1 MNCKAY
7 QISARWRIGSNRGCR
22 TTFQELSS
30 RARGIDKYSMLDLRQ
45 YASLGAALKDA
56 LERWPNETCLIEAD
70 RDREKVRL
78 TYSDFKT
85 MARPLCRA
93 LEDADVK
100 AGDRVAIIMTNQSKW
115 LISAY
120 SIFFCGGV
128 LVPLDYKL
136 TAVEHLQ
143 LLAHSKARFLIV
155 EYYLWR
161 AITQSPE
168 FGKLATEIVL
178 VTEAPAGVE
187 LRGAYRWEEF
197 KRKGE
202 PSFVARQREDTAC
215 IVYSSGTGGRPK
227 GCVLTHDSYLEQC
240 ASLTAWYPF
249 WPGVRY
255 LSILPTNHAIDFMV
269 GFIGPFICG
278 ACVVHL
284 RTLRPEFVRDA
295 FVRYRITYVSLVP
308 MVLKNLERGLRAK
321 FDELKPGKR
330 WMLDRLIGLNKMLT
344 RTRPRVE
351 LSRRLLPQVHK
362 AFGGELLALIV
373 GGAFTD
379 PSTLQFFYDLGIPV
393 TCGYG
398 LTEACTA
405 VTLNDLKPFRAD
417 TVGKPL
423 PGSEVR
429 ILNPDGDGI
438 GEVAV
443 RSRAVMSH
451 YLDDP
456 ELTAQT
462 IVEGWLLTGDQGRF
476 EDHGHLQLVGRK
488 KNMIVTSGGKNIY
501 PEDIEA
507 VFDGLT
513 VKEFCVFAA
522 NYLWPQKTLGHEM
535 LVLIV
540 RLDQNQQFDDKLR
553 DEIMSRNRRL
563 ADFKRVGGYLLWGR
577 DFPRTASL
585 KIKRGD
591 LAAEIGAGA
600 SRASIVEI

>member
-1 MNCKAY
+1 
-7 QISARWRIGSNRGCR
+7 
-22 TTFQELSS
+22 
-30 RARGIDKYSMLDLRQ
+30 MLDLQ
-45 YASLGAALKDA
+45 QCASLGGALKDA

-78 TYSDFKT
+78 TYSDFNE

-93 LEDADVK
+93 LQDADFK
-100 AGDRVAIIMTNQSKW
+100 PGDRAAIIMTNQSKW

-120 SIFFCGGV
+120 SILFCGGV

-136 TAVEHLQ
+136 SATEHLQ
-143 LLAHSKARFLIV
+143 LLAHSKARFLVV

-161 AITQSPE
+161 AIAQVPD
-168 FGKLATEIVL
+168 FAKLTAQIVL
-178 VTEAPAGVE
+178 VTEAPPGAD

-202 PSFVARQREDTAC
+202 PQFVARQREDTAC

-269 GFIGPFICG
+269 GFIGPFVCG

-330 WMLDRLIGLNKMLT
+330 WMLDRLIRLNKMLT
-344 RTRPRVE
+344 RGRPHVAI
-351 LSRRLLPQVHK
+351 SRRLLPDVHK
-362 AFGGELLALIV
+362 AFGGELLALMV

-393 TCGYG
+393 ACGYG

-429 ILNPDGDGI
+429 ILNPDSEGI

-456 ELTAQT
+456 ELTARS
-462 IVEGWLLTGDQGRF
+462 IVEGWLLTGDLGRF
-476 EDHGHLQLVGRK
+476 DRNGREHLQLFGRK
-488 KNMIVTSGGKNIY
+488 KNMIVTAGGKNIY
-501 PEDIEA
+501 PEDIEGA
-507 VFDGLT
+507 FDDLS
-513 VKEFCVFAA
+513 VKEYCVFAA
-522 NYLWPQKTLGHEM
+522 NYLWSQKTLGEEM
-535 LVLIV
+535 LVLVV
-540 RLDQNQQFDDKLR
+540 RLEQNQQFDDKLR
-553 DEIMSRNRRL
+553 DEIVARNRRL
-563 ADFKRVGGYLLWGR
+563 ADFKRVGGYLVWEK

-585 KIKRGD
+585 KIKRGE
-591 LAAEIGAGA
+591 LALEIGAGA
-600 SRASIVEI
+600 ARESVAPI

>member
-1 MNCKAY
+1 
-7 QISARWRIGSNRGCR
+7 
-22 TTFQELSS
+22 
-30 RARGIDKYSMLDLRQ
+30 MLDLRQ

-56 LERWPNETCLIEAD
+56 MERWPNETCLIEAD

-78 TYSDFKT
+78 TYSDFEE
-85 MARPLCRA
+85 MAQPLCRA
-93 LEDADVK
+93 LEDADFK
-100 AGDRVAIIMTNQSKW
+100 AGDRSAIIMTNQSKW

-120 SIFFCGGV
+120 AILFCGGV

-136 TAVEHLQ
+136 TALEHLQ
-143 LLAHSKARFLIV
+143 LLAHSKARFLVV

-161 AITQSPE
+161 AITQLPE
-168 FGKLATEIVL
+168 FAQLGVEIVL
-178 VTEAPAGVE
+178 VTEAPAGAD

-197 KRKGE
+197 KRKGD
-202 PSFVARQREDTAC
+202 PKFVVRQREDTAC

-249 WPGVRY
+249 CPGVRY

-269 GFIGPFICG
+269 GFVGPFVCG

-295 FVRYRITYVSLVP
+295 FVRYRISYVSLVP
-308 MVLKNLERGLRAK
+308 MVLRNLERGLRAK
-321 FDELKPGKR
+321 FDELQPPKR
-330 WMLDRLIGLNKMLT
+330 WALNRLIGLNKMMT
-344 RTRPRVE
+344 RSRPRVA

-362 AFGGELLALIV
+362 AFGGELRALIV

-393 TCGYG
+393 ACGYG

-423 PGSEVR
+423 PGTEVR
-429 ILNPDGDGI
+429 VLNPDGEGV

-443 RSRAVMSH
+443 RSRALMSH

-462 IVEGWLLTGDQGRF
+462 IIDGWLLTGDQGRF
-476 EDHGHLQLVGRK
+476 DGDGHLQLCGRK
-488 KNMIVTSGGKNIY
+488 KNMIVTAGGKNVY
-501 PEDIEA
+501 PEDIEL
-507 VFDGLT
+507 VFDGLA

-522 NYLWPQKTLGHEM
+522 NFLWPQKTLGEEM
-535 LVLIV
+535 LVLV
-540 RLDQNQQFDDKLR
+540 LRLEQGQQIDDRLR
-553 DEIMSRNRRL
+553 EEIESRNRRL
-563 ADFKRVGGYLLWGR
+563 ADFKRVARYLLWEK
-577 DFPRTASL
+577 DFPRTATL
-585 KIKRGD
+585 KIKRGE
-591 LAAEIGAGA
+591 LAAQIAKTA
-600 SRASIVEI
+600 TRAQMVEI

>member
-1 MNCKAY
+1 
-7 QISARWRIGSNRGCR
+7 
-22 TTFQELSS
+22 
-30 RARGIDKYSMLDLRQ
+30 MLDLHQ
-45 YASLGAALKDA
+45 YASLGAALSAA
-56 LERWPNETCLIEAD
+56 LDRWPNETCLIEAD

-78 TYSDFKT
+78 TYSDFKE
-85 MARPLCRA
+85 MAGPLCRA
-93 LEDADVK
+93 LQDADFKV
-100 AGDRVAIIMTNQSKW
+100 GDRAAIIMTNQSKW

-120 SIFFCGGV
+120 AIFFCGGV

-136 TAVEHLQ
+136 TAAEHLQ

-161 AITQSPE
+161 AISQAPE
-168 FGKLATEIVL
+168 FAKLTTEIVL
-178 VTEAPAGVE
+178 VTEAPAGAD

-197 KRKGE
+197 RRKGE
-202 PSFVARQREDTAC
+202 PQFVERQREDTAC

-227 GCVLTHDSYLEQC
+227 GCVLTHDAYLEQC
-240 ASLTAWYPF
+240 AALTAWYPF
-249 WPGVRY
+249 SPGVRY

-269 GFIGPFICG
+269 GFIGPFVCG

-321 FDELKPGKR
+321 FDELPPKKR
-330 WMLDRLIGLNKMLT
+330 WMLDRLIGLNKRLT
-344 RTRPRVE
+344 RRHPRVE
-351 LSRRLLPQVHK
+351 LSRRLLPDVHK
-362 AFGGELLALIV
+362 AFGGDLRALIV

-379 PSTLQFFYDLGIPV
+379 PATMQFFYDLGIPV

-423 PGSEVR
+423 PGSELR

-443 RSRAVMSH
+443 QSRSVMSH
-451 YLDDP
+451 YLDDA
-456 ELTAQT
+456 EMTAQT

-476 EDHGHLQLVGRK
+476 DGNGHLQLFGRK
-488 KNMIVTSGGKNIY
+488 KNMIVTEGGKNIY
-501 PEDIEA
+501 PEDIESA
-507 VFDGLT
+507 FDGLA
-513 VKEFCVFAA
+513 VKEYCVFAA
-522 NYLWPQKTLGHEM
+522 NYLWPQKTLGSEM
-535 LVLIV
+535 LVLVI
-540 RLDQNQQFDDKLR
+540 RLEPGQQLDDALR
-553 DEIMSRNRRL
+553 GEMVARNRKL
-563 ADFKRVGGYLLWGR
+563 ADFKRVGGYLLWEK
-577 DFPRTASL
+577 DFPRTASM
-585 KIKRGD
+585 KIKRGE
-591 LAAEIGAGA
+591 LAAEIGKGA
-600 SRASIVEI
+600 SRAQIVEI

>member
-1 MNCKAY
+1 
-7 QISARWRIGSNRGCR
+7 
-22 TTFQELSS
+22 
-30 RARGIDKYSMLDLRQ
+30 MLDLRQ

-78 TYSDFKT
+78 TYSDFKE
-85 MARPLCRA
+85 MAGPLCRA
-93 LEDADVK
+93 LEDADFK
-100 AGDRVAIIMTNQSKW
+100 AGDRAAIIMTNQSKW

-120 SIFFCGGV
+120 AIFFNGGV

-136 TAVEHLQ
+136 SAVEHLQ
-143 LLAHSKARFLIV
+143 LLAHSKARFLVV

-161 AITQSPE
+161 AIAQSPE
-168 FGKLATEIVL
+168 FAKLTAEIVL
-178 VTEAPAGVE
+178 VTEAPAGAD

-202 PSFVARQREDTAC
+202 PQFVPRQREDAAC

-227 GCVLTHDSYLEQC
+227 GCVLTHDNYLEQC
-240 ASLTAWYPF
+240 AALTAWYPF

-269 GFIGPFICG
+269 GFLGPFVCG

-295 FVRYRITYVSLVP
+295 FVRYHITYVSLVP

-330 WMLDRLIGLNKMLT
+330 WMLERLIGLNKMLT
-344 RTRPRVE
+344 RGRPRVAI
-351 LSRRLLPQVHK
+351 SRRLLPQVHK
-362 AFGGELLALIV
+362 AFGGELQALIV

-429 ILNPDGDGI
+429 VLNPDGDGI

-456 ELTAQT
+456 ELTAQS

-476 EDHGHLQLVGRK
+476 EEHGHLQLFGRK
-488 KNMIVTSGGKNIY
+488 KNMIVTAGGKNVY

-507 VFDGLT
+507 AFDGLA
-513 VKEFCVFAA
+513 VKEYCVFAA
-522 NYLWPQKTLGHEM
+522 NYLWPQKTPGNEM
-535 LVLIV
+535 LVLVV
-540 RLDQNQQFDDKLR
+540 RLEQGQEFDGR
-553 DEIMSRNRRL
+553 VRQEIVARNRRL
-563 ADFKRVGGYLLWGR
+563 PDFKRVAGYLVWEK

-585 KIKRGD
+585 KIKRGE
-591 LAAEIGAGA
+591 LAEEMSHGAARERVAEI
-600 SRASIVEI
+600 